1 MACGGFHN
9 TRSRQERALLG
20 CAETSTGEDART
32 YINAGNG
39 VFC

>member
-1 MACGGFHN
+1 MACGAFHN

-20 CAETSTGEDART
+20 CAETSTGEDVRA
-32 YINAGNG
+32 YINAGSA